1 MKKKLMSVL
10 VALCMVL
17 AMLPMAAFATGD
29 VIMKIQFVC
38 DDEVVSAGDY
48 FVPAGVQNYS
58 VLEKYVPEG
67 YELAVSGDF
76 YAEADKSMEVRVD
89 EIITTVTIGVNY
101 WDVVNNKQAA
111 EGEVVVDAG
120 ADNVNMTELT
130 DIPKGYELT
139 GYIGDYK
146 INDGWIYV
154 EVKPVDT
161 KVIGVN
167 YWDAV
172 NNVQVAEGEVT
183 VAAGANNVNVSEL
196 TDIPAGYEIT
206 GYTGDYQIN
215 DGWIYVEVKPVD
227 TKVIGVNYW
236 DAVNNVQVAEGEVT
250 VAAGANNV
258 NVSQLTDIPAGYE
271 ITGYTGDYQINDGW
285 IYVEVKPATTK
296 TIGVNYWDVESNR
309 QAAEGEVVVA
319 IDANNVNMTE
329 LTDIPKGY
337 ELTGYVGDYQINDG
351 WIYVEVKPVE
361 GTKVIGVNYWDVETN
376 RQAAEGEVVVDED
389 ANNVHMS
396 ELTDIPKGY
405 ELTGYIGDYQIND
418 GWIYVEV
425 KPVEGTKV
433 IGVNYWDVVNNKQ
446 AAEGE
451 VVVDE
456 DANNVNMSELN
467 DIPEGYK
474 LTGYI
479 GDYQINDGWIYVEV
493 EPDDDKSSEPSMDK
507 TSNGEDAIGEVEPGQ
522 SVYFELNSNLP
533 QSMIY
538 DVTDNGDGT
547 YSVADKENHWMVFH
561 DVMSDNLTF
570 KAESLAVTIAGAEL
584 DAEWYDVSENT
595 ADGCTFEVTIDLAA
609 LIEAGVIT
617 PDDLSDAAAVVVTYR
632 AQVSEDALD
641 GDEVENSAWVNDSNV
656 DITEGEVTDDDTPIT
671 GGMGTAMFT
680 VGGVTL
686 LAAAGVL
693 FVVNRR
699 RNGN

>member
-38 DDEVVSAGDY
+38 DDEVVGGGDY

-58 VLEKYVPEG
+58 VLEEYVPEG
-67 YELAVSGDF
+67 YEIAVSGDF
-76 YAEADKSMEVRVD
+76 YAEADKSMKVRVD
-89 EIITTVTIGVNY
+89 EIITTVT
-101 WDVVNNKQAA
+101 
-111 EGEVVVDAG
+111 
-120 ADNVNMTELT
+120 
-130 DIPKGYELT
+130 
-139 GYIGDYK
+139 
-146 INDGWIYV
+146 
-154 EVKPVDT
+154 
-161 KVIGVN
+161 
-167 YWDAV
+167 
-172 NNVQVAEGEVT
+172 
-183 VAAGANNVNVSEL
+183 
-196 TDIPAGYEIT
+196 
-206 GYTGDYQIN
+206 
-215 DGWIYVEVKPVD
+215 
-227 TKVIGVNYW
+227 
-236 DAVNNVQVAEGEVT
+236 
-250 VAAGANNV
+250 
-258 NVSQLTDIPAGYE
+258 
-271 ITGYTGDYQINDGW
+271 
-285 IYVEVKPATTK
+285 
-296 TIGVNYWDVESNR
+296 
-309 QAAEGEVVVA
+309 
-319 IDANNVNMTE
+319 
-329 LTDIPKGY
+329 
-337 ELTGYVGDYQINDG
+337 
-351 WIYVEVKPVE
+351 
-361 GTKVIGVNYWDVETN
+361 
-376 RQAAEGEVVVDED
+376 
-389 ANNVHMS
+389 
-396 ELTDIPKGY
+396 
-405 ELTGYIGDYQIND
+405 
-418 GWIYVEV
+418 
-425 KPVEGTKV
+425 